1 MKNDYLVNLENK
13 LHGYHTRLKELHYS
27 APSYSI
33 HEIIDKFDE
42 ELLEFDDSIMEDAQ
56 SIFGQIEPGDLSP
69 ILPKEIEMEA
79 LLGAI
84 RADLADMKD
93 KLSEKLYTGIINEV
107 DDFWHTVNQTIYLIQ
122 IAKKNI

>member
-27 APSYSI
+27 APSNSI

-42 ELLEFDDSIMEDAQ
+42 ELLEFEDSIMEDAQ
-56 SIFGQIEPGDLSP
+56 CIFGQIEPGDLDP
-69 ILPKEIEMEA
+69 ILPRETEIEA

-107 DDFWHTVNQTIYLIQ
+107 DDFWHTVNKTIYLIH

>member
-56 SIFGQIEPGDLSP
+56 SIFGQIEPGDLDP
-69 ILPKEIEMEA
+69 ILPRETEIEA

>member
-1 MKNDYLVNLENK
+1 MKNDYLANLENK

-56 SIFGQIEPGDLSP
+56 SIFGQIEPGDLDP
-69 ILPKEIEMEA
+69 ILPRETEIEA

>member
-13 LHGYHTRLKELHYS
+13 LHGYHNRLKELHYS

-56 SIFGQIEPGDLSP
+56 SIFGQIEPGDLNP
-69 ILPKEIEMEA
+69 ILPRETEIEA

>member
-33 HEIIDKFDE
+33 HEIIDKFD
-42 ELLEFDDSIMEDAQ
+42 DSIMEDAQ
-56 SIFGQIEPGDLSP
+56 SIFGQIEPGDLNP
-69 ILPKEIEMEA
+69 ILPRETEMEA

>member
-56 SIFGQIEPGDLSP
+56 SIFGQIEPGDLNP
-69 ILPKEIEMEA
+69 ILPRETEMEA